1 MTLMEDCKKPLQP
14 KCGAMQKN
22 YLVNCK
28 SIVQYFLFKK
38 ILTVNFSIMTN
49 SKLLKLFLFLTKKK
63 FITFDNLESNKKS
76 FHNYDTKTKL
86 FIESNNYVFDNDK
99 LKKLTIKLDE
109 IIIGEKKK
117 VIFFNQYHFIN
128 QIIKNICINNN
139 ISYSEIEIDN
149 FKKSFRVA
157 SGEKLNLKYSN
168 YNLARNKIIKVLNFI
183 LDEICLQSN
192 KIFFKK
198 FFISK
203 IIFLL
208 NSILGFSFRIFL
220 GTILDFRFN
229 KSKKHKKIFLLQCS
243 HDSSILCASKLSINE
258 YLDNYLFKAKKKD
271 LVVIHPEERS
281 TKFLFLIIKYCLKN
295 KVDIIVSIKN
305 LLKYDNYDS
314 NINQFDT
321 LSSTSLK
328 KLLHVQK

>member
-1 MTLMEDCKKPLQP
+1 MKDCKKPPQP
-14 KCGAMQKN
+14 ECGAMQKD
-22 YLVNCK
+22 YLVHCK
-28 SIVQYFLFKK
+28 SIIQYFLFKK
-38 ILTVNFSIMTN
+38 ILKVNFNIMTN
-49 SKLLKLFLFLTKKK
+49 SKLLKLFLFLIKKK
-63 FITFDNLESNKKS
+63 FITFDNLDSIKKS
-76 FHNYDTKTKL
+76 SHNYDIEAKL
-86 FIESNNYVFDNDK
+86 FIESNNFFFDNNK
-99 LKKLTIKLDE
+99 LKKLIIKLDE
-109 IIIGEKKK
+109 IISGEKKK

-128 QIIKNICINNN
+128 QIIKNICIKKN

-157 SGEKLNLKYSN
+157 SGEKLILKYYN
-168 YNLARNKIIKVLNFI
+168 YNLARNKIIKVINFI

-208 NSILGFSFRIFL
+208 KSFLGFSFRIFL
-220 GTILDFRFN
+220 ETILDLRFN
-229 KSKKHKKIFLLQCS
+229 KSNKHKKIFLLQCS
-243 HDSSILCASKLSINE
+243 HDSSILCASKLNIDE
-258 YLDNYLFKAKKKD
+258 YLDNYLYKAKKRD

-281 TKFLFLIIKYCLKN
+281 LKFLILIIKYCLKN
-295 KVDIIVSIKN
+295 KVNVIVSIKN
-305 LLKYDNYDS
+305 LIEYNNYDS

-328 KLLHVQK
+328 KLLDVQK